1 MSDDIRHMLQET
13 LQVQQ
18 ALFDHVDAIKQIAT
32 TITHALRSGHK
43 VLLCGNGGSAADAQ
57 HVAAELL
64 GRFARERA
72 AWPALAL
79 TTNSSALTAIAN
91 DYDFERVFARQV
103 EGLAVAGDVIV
114 GISTSGNSPNVIR
127 ALETAREKG
136 CLTIGFTGEGG
147 GRLKDVVDLCFRAP
161 SDSTPRIQEAHIVV
175 WHIVCELVERDL
187 TAT

>member
-1 MSDDIRHMLQET
+1 MNDDIRRMLQEA

-18 ALFDHVDAIKQIAT
+18 ALFDHADLIQQIAT
-32 TITHALRSGHK
+32 VITQALRSGHK

-79 TTNSSALTAIAN
+79 TTNSSAMTAIAN

-103 EGLAVAGDVIV
+103 EGLAAAGDIVV

-127 ALETAREKG
+127 AMEAARAKH
-136 CLTIGFTGEGG
+136 CLTIGFTGEHG
-147 GRLKDVVDLCFRAP
+147 GRLKDTTDLCLRAP
-161 SDSTPRIQEAHIVV
+161 SNNTPHIQEAQMVV

-187 TAT
+187 TTT

>member
-1 MSDDIRHMLQET
+1 MSEDIRRMLQET
-13 LQVQQ
+13 LQIQQ
-18 ALFDHVDAIKQIAT
+18 ALYDHVELIRRIAA
-32 TITHALRSGHK
+32 TITQALRSGHK

-64 GRFARERA
+64 GRFARERE

-79 TTNSSALTAIAN
+79 TTNSSTMTAIAN

-103 EGLAVAGDVIV
+103 EGLAVAGDVVV

-127 ALETAREKG
+127 ALETAREKN
-136 CLTIGFTGEGG
+136 CSTIGFTGEHG
-147 GRLKDVVDLCFRAP
+147 GRLKDAVDLCFRAP
-161 SDSTPRIQEAHIVV
+161 SNNTPRIQEAHIVV

-187 TAT
+187 TT